1 MQVVLLGALS
11 LVHTRV
17 LLIGDPR
24 VPWRLP
30 LPLAPAAAAAAAI
43 HPRE

>member
-17 LLIGDPR
+17 LLIGNPR

-30 LPLAPAAAAAAAI
+30 LLPYIPGSEGSVW
-43 HPRE
+43 P